1 MVEFYH
7 GIIPIENG
15 LRKSVFPYSWFTGPE
30 ILQEST
36 FPSIEKFYDQLKD
49 EPLNQSDYEFGVEI
63 WKYLESWKKVS
74 VEVNPRKW
82 IGEWEFLSCEEKK
95 MRKRKYPV

>member
-1 MVEFYH
+1 MNEFYH
-7 GIIPIENG
+7 GIIPLENG

-36 FPSIEKFYDQLKD
+36 FPSIDKFYDQLKG
-49 EPLNQSDYEFGVEI
+49 EPISQSDYEFGVKI

-74 VEVNPRKW
+74 VEANPDKW
-82 IGEWEFLSCEEKK
+82 IDKWWFLSSEEKK
-95 MRKRKYPV
+95 MSKRKYLV